1 MRAFGSTVS
10 IGVIS
15 RYDALRPQARP
26 IIQLPEKNMHLRLV
40 TLAAV
45 MARSRVA
52 AIVVLGVVGFTMTV
66 WFYSLGAADVA
77 LTQLLVEVLTVV
89 VISAARTLGV
99 NMSRRLVSIGTA
111 LGRSLLGMRSDH
123 PLRRRRP
130 TKVTTRIAITPASA

>member
-1 MRAFGSTVS
+1 VTAIEDG
-10 IGVIS
+10 
-15 RYDALRPQARP
+15 
-26 IIQLPEKNMHLRLV
+26 LV
-40 TLAAV
+40 AAV
-45 MARSRVA
+45 LA
-52 AIVVLGVVGFTMTV
+52 
-66 WFYSLGAADVA
+66 
-77 LTQLLVEVLTVV
+77 VV